1 MLSPFLT
8 NSSSFDEMAELS
20 RPLIGTDRSTPKSAD
35 KYVLSMSVVP
45 EKTEHE
51 QLHSLISMGNLGLA
65 FLRCWYWLSTKSLQM
80 RGMQSEL
87 LKDIE
92 LLIYSNMNVLYLAP
106 WLASP
111 FWQRCTLRAAQ

>member
-51 QLHSLISMGNLGLA
+51 QLQSLTISRYQLGLRSAA
-65 FLRCWYWLSTKSLQM
+65 FS
-80 RGMQSEL
+80 
-87 LKDIE
+87 D
-92 LLIYSNMNVLYLAP
+92 
-106 WLASP
+106 
-111 FWQRCTLRAAQ
+111 